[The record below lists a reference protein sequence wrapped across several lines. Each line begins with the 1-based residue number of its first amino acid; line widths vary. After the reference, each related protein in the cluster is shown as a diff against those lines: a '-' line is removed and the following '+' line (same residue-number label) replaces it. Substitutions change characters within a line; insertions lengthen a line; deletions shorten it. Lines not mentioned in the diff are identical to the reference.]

1 MKRYY
6 TIVLGDSYAG
16 YYGYDANGERVYKL
30 TGISN
35 LGQVNSGSIKAQA
48 IFDDAVLYPNPYIVI
63 SQTGYTKHYYASTER
78 LATVIVVGG
87 FVDMDAPRDKPPHL
101 PRIHCALRAGYAHPH
116 LWRYRL
122 LCLHGFPRE
131 LCSYAQSAGG

>member
-16 YYGYDANGERVYKL
+16 YYRYDANGERVYKL
-30 TGISN
+30 IGTNTTSQ
-35 LGQVNSGSIKAQA
+35 LNSANPYAQA

-63 SQTGYTKHYYASTER
+63 SKTGYTKHYYAGTER
-78 LATVIVVGG
+78 LATVIGGGG
-87 FVDMDAPRDKPPHL
+87 FGDMDAPRDKPPHL

-116 LWRYRL
+116 LWRYRF
-122 LCLHGFPRE
+122 LCLHGFQGE